1 MKAAR
6 SYPRGSSD
14 VWALSSSIYG
24 FICTIVRLIQFLCFI
39 FHFACR
45 SIIKLSNL
53 ISVWKSSDTMW
64 NTALLIY
71 SKSFVKKPLSRQKNL
86 SSCSCEYS
94 RRLMA
99 RKWTFWIFQGTVA
112 TFYRWGRQIC
122 NFLVWIFLRIPCT
135 KIIKICLFSYSN
147 NNRVALFG
155 LQCIYLFHLTP
166 ASYARSVYDS

>member
-1 MKAAR
+1 MQVNNQVVK
-6 SYPRGSSD
+6 PNLVMENQRGSFT
-14 VWALSSSIYG
+14 VNN
-24 FICTIVRLIQFLCFI
+24 
-39 FHFACR
+39 
-45 SIIKLSNL
+45 IISL
-53 ISVWKSSDTMW
+53 
-64 NTALLIY
+64 
-71 SKSFVKKPLSRQKNL
+71 VKKLLSRQKNL

-147 NNRVALFG
+147 NNRV
-155 LQCIYLFHLTP
+155 
-166 ASYARSVYDS
+166 